1 MKATLVHTARF
12 DAEIS
17 ALLDADEISELE
29 FAIGCAPEAH
39 PVVKDTGGV
48 RKARWARQ
56 GRGKSGGIRVIYF
69 YVDHRG
75 VVYLISAYPKNEKE
89 NLSADDKKAMRKLT
103 KVLKDEN

>member
-1 MKATLVHTARF
+1 MKATLIHTARF

-17 ALLDADEISELE
+17 ALLNAEEISEME
-29 FAIGCAPEAH
+29 FAIGCAPETH

-69 YVDHRG
+69 YVGHRG
-75 VVYLISAYPKNEKE
+75 VGYLKTGFPKKEKE
-89 NLSADDKKAMRKLT
+89 NTTAEQKKAKH
-103 KVLKDEN
+103 K